1 MKMTKQLIAVLLL
14 AVPCATFAQ
23 RDSIRAREAY
33 LEGMAAMHEKKTSVA
48 IDAFDRA
55 TKLDPRSEYF
65 VWLGHAHTRDI
76 STASFIRQPIVARR
90 IRAAYDKA
98 VELDST
104 NVDAAEARV
113 EYYANAPGIV
123 GGGMDKARAEAA
135 RLKKLHSERGDI
147 ALGFIEERE
156 GRLDAAE
163 GMYKAAIQAAPDSA
177 TRVIG
182 ESRLRNLQRKM
193 KTGK

>member
-1 MKMTKQLIAVLLL
+1 MTKPLIAALLL
-14 AVPCATFAQ
+14 AMPAVAFAQ
-23 RDSIRAREAY
+23 RDSVRAREAY
-33 LEGMAAMHEKKTSVA
+33 LEGRTAMREKKTSAA

-90 IRAAYDKA
+90 IRSAYDKA

-104 NVDAAEARV
+104 NVEAAEARV
-113 EYYANAPGIV
+113 EYYTNAPGIA
-123 GGGMDKARAEAA
+123 GGGKDKARAEAA

-156 GRLDAAE
+156 GRLEAAE
-163 GMYKAAIQAAPDSA
+163 GIYKAAIQAAPDSA

-182 ESRLRNLQRKM
+182 ELRLTNLQRKM
-193 KTGK
+193 RANK